1 MGLTGGGF
9 LALSVTVAIVVIGLA
24 LWALSRI
31 NGRGLRPLLARLGV
45 LVAAQLAAI
54 LALGVVVNDNFQFY
68 TSMSDLLGTANN
80 QAAAGDTVV
89 KNVDPQTPVT
99 SGAGQKGKPYDSVQ
113 IRSGILPAATA
124 RDSGEILDVTVHG
137 ARSGLSS
144 QAYVYLPPSYF
155 SATYAHR
162 RMPGLIVMPGYPS
175 TASNLIMRM
184 AYPWALESQIK
195 HHHARPMVLVMTNET
210 VTPPRDTECTD
221 VEHGPKTETFLAR
234 DLTDAISAK
243 FRVARPGA
251 GWGLMGDSTG
261 GFCAVKMAMNYPHRF
276 TSAVSLS
283 GYYHAI
289 MDFTTGDLFGRN
301 RNLQHMNDPEWLL
314 GHRPAPPV
322 SVLVTT
328 SRTESRVLPD
338 TRKFLSMVKPPMRAS
353 SIILPSG
360 GHNFGAWKGEMP
372 PCLDWL
378 STHLWTVANAGHPA
392 TSPKRSLVNPMITRH
407 RAAPH
412 QGSHA

>member
-1 MGLTGGGF
+1 MGLTSSGF
-9 LALSVTVAIVVIGLA
+9 LAVCVASGLVVIGFA
-24 LWALSRI
+24 LWALTRI
-31 NGRGLRPLLARLGV
+31 NGRGPGSLLARLGV
-45 LVAAQLAAI
+45 LVAAQLAA
-54 LALGVVVNDNFQFY
+54 LAMAAVAVNDNFQFY
-68 TSMSDLLGTANN
+68 TSLSDVLGTANN
-80 QAAAGDTVV
+80 ADNVVV
-89 KNVDPQTPVT
+89 KGVDPQPPVT
-99 SGAGQKGKPYDSVQ
+99 GGEGQTGKRYDSVR

-124 RDSGEILDVTVHG
+124 RTSGEILDVTVRG
-137 ARSGLSS
+137 AKSGLSS
-144 QAYVYLPPSYF
+144 QAFVYLPPAYF
-155 SATYAHR
+155 SPAYAHR
-162 RMPGLIVMPGYPS
+162 RMPGLVVMPGYPS

-184 AYPWALESQIK
+184 NYPWAMESQIK
-195 HHHARPMVLVMTNET
+195 HHRARPMVLVMTNET
-210 VTPPRDTECTD
+210 VTPPRDTECTN
-221 VEHGPKTETFLAR
+221 VAHGPKAETFLAQ

-261 GFCAVKMAMNYPHRF
+261 GFCAVKLAMNYPHRF

-289 MDFTTGDLFGRN
+289 MDFTTGDLFGGN
-301 RNLQHMNDPEWLL
+301 RHLQHMNDPEWMLR
-314 GHRPAPPV
+314 HRPAPPV

-328 SRTESRVLPD
+328 SRTETQVLPD

-378 STHLWTVANAGHPA
+378 SAHLWAVANAGHPA
-392 TSPKRSLVNPMITRH
+392 TSTGRPLANPPVTRH
-407 RAAPH
+407 SAALH
-412 QGSHA
+412 QRHHA